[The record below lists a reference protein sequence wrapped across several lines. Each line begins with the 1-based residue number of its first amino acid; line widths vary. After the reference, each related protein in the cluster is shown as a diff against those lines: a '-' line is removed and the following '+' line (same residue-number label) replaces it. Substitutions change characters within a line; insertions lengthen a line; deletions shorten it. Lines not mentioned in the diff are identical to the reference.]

1 MNKSNSGANTNTL
14 QLIMDIIVL
23 SVAYAINILIVGS
36 RVDKE
41 LHIGF
46 LVLFAVF
53 ILIYV
58 LSNKEQYLYN
68 VTMFYYLDRVYR
80 KITKSFLLATI
91 STAAMM
97 GFMPVT
103 EDGRVFYF
111 IFLISAYVLVCVKMF
126 LVRPLLSGKNLKN
139 ASRTVFVGRVGQF
152 NKFRYFLE
160 KTSIRINHIGYIAM
174 TGEDMEQ
181 AEEGTYLGCLDDLEE
196 LIRLHNIDQVYII
209 QKQGVELPFTQKYV
223 DLCID
228 MGVTVR
234 LIVDFYKRRRANSYV
249 STVGTYPVITYHTI
263 SLNTYEQL
271 LKRLMDIA
279 AGLVGCIVFSPIM
292 LVTAIAIKLDSPGP
306 VFFKQ
311 TRVGQN
317 GRLFKIFKFRSM
329 YIDAEERKKEL
340 MAQNEIEGG
349 VMFKMKD
356 DPRIT
361 KVGKVIRKLSIDELP
376 QFFNILG
383 GSMSLVGTRPPT
395 LDEVEKYKR
404 NQWRR
409 ISIKPGL
416 TGMWQVSGRSNIT
429 NFDEIVELDVE
440 YIDNWSLML
449 DIRIILKTVLVL
461 LKHEDA
467 Y

>member
-14 QLIMDIIVL
+14 QLLMDIIVL
-23 SVAYAINILIVGS
+23 VFAYGVDVLFVGKQLG
-36 RVDKE
+36 KE
-41 LHIGF
+41 LQIGF

-91 STAAMM
+91 ATAAMM
-97 GFMPVT
+97 GFMPMSQA
-103 EDGRVFYF
+103 GRKFYLVF
-111 IFLISAYVLVCVKMF
+111 LVVAYVLVCAKML
-126 LVRPLLSGKNLKN
+126 LVHPLINRVGSKN
-139 ASRTVFVGRVGQF
+139 APRTAFVGKVGQF

-160 KTSIRINHIGYIAM
+160 KTSIRVNQIGYIAM
-174 TGEDMEQ
+174 TKEDMEQ
-181 AEEGTYLGCLDDLEE
+181 AEEGTYLGCLDELEE
-196 LIRLHNIDQVYII
+196 LVREHHIDQVYII
-209 QKQGVELPFTQKYV
+209 QKQGVELPFTQRYV

-234 LIVDFYKRRRANSYV
+234 LVVDFYKRRRANSYV

-263 SLNTYEQL
+263 TLNTYEQV
-271 LKRLMDIA
+271 LKRLMDIL

-306 VFFKQ
+306 ILFKQ

-317 GRLFKIFKFRSM
+317 GRHFKIYKFRSM

-376 QFFNILG
+376 QFFNILF
-383 GSMSLVGTRPPT
+383 GSMSLV
-395 LDEVEKYKR
+395 
-404 NQWRR
+404 
-409 ISIKPGL
+409 
-416 TGMWQVSGRSNIT
+416 
-429 NFDEIVELDVE
+429 
-440 YIDNWSLML
+440 
-449 DIRIILKTVLVL
+449 
-461 LKHEDA
+461 
-467 Y
+467 